1 MAVAC
6 PIAYPLLHALPTTN
20 DLEPL
25 KTLPEETRLQAL
37 RLLAENPEL
46 TQREL
51 AAALGISLGA
61 TNYVLRALIDKGWVK
76 AENFRK
82 SHRKRAYAY
91 LLTPAGIAEK
101 LRVTR
106 AYLALKQA
114 EYRAIEQEI
123 EMLRRELRNLSP
135 E

>member
-1 MAVAC
+1 VPEA
-6 PIAYPLLHALPTTN
+6 TTQP
-20 DLEPL
+20 EPL

-76 AENFRK
+76 AGNFRK

-123 EMLRRELRNLSP
+123 EALRRELRSLSP

>member
-1 MAVAC
+1 MPEA
-6 PIAYPLLHALPTTN
+6 TTQP
-20 DLEPL
+20 EPL

-61 TNYVLRALIDKGWVK
+61 TNYVLRALIDQGWVK

-123 EMLRRELRNLSP
+123 EALRRELRSLSP

>member
-1 MAVAC
+1 M
-6 PIAYPLLHALPTTN
+6 PESTTQP
-20 DLEPL
+20 EPV
-25 KTLPEETRLQAL
+25 KAFPEETRLQAL

-51 AAALGISLGA
+51 ADGLGISLGA
-61 TNYVLRALIDKGWVK
+61 TNYVLRALIDQGWVK

-82 SHRKRAYAY
+82 SHRKRAYLY
-91 LLTPAGIAEK
+91 LLTPAGLAEK

-106 AYLALKQA
+106 AFLALKQA

-123 EMLRRELRNLSP
+123 ETLRRELR
-135 E
+135 EETGT